1 MAVLNGAGY
10 DGWAEKAQL
19 DKKRQTIVNVGGL
32 MGVTATDEHEHSHDH
47 AEGEEGH
54 RSHQRRLRGQGRG
67 RFCHRRHRATS
78 LQRQEETLK
87 EMDNWPT
94 YYPVS
99 MSKEEV
105 ATEMLAHRFAI
116 GPGNHVQ
123 SSPHIDVYHRYAGN
137 SHIISTTIM
146 RTVLI

>member
-1 MAVLNGAGY
+1 MVLNGAGY

-47 AEGEEGH
+47 AEGEESPPSPPWCYEPAPVVQPGSRAKGR

-105 ATEMLAHRFAI
+105 ATEMLAH
-116 GPGNHVQ
+116 
-123 SSPHIDVYHRYAGN
+123 
-137 SHIISTTIM
+137 
-146 RTVLI
+146 

>member
-1 MAVLNGAGY
+1 MESTASDLAKLAKADIVAQRRRLRRLGG
-10 DGWAEKAQL
+10 KAQL
-19 DKKRQTIVNVGGL
+19 DKKHQTIVNVGGL

-47 AEGEEGH
+47 AEGRRRPPSPPWCYEPAPVVQPGSRAKGY

-87 EMDNWPT
+87 EMDNWPP

-105 ATEMLAHRFAI
+105 ATEMLAH
-116 GPGNHVQ
+116 
-123 SSPHIDVYHRYAGN
+123 
-137 SHIISTTIM
+137 
-146 RTVLI
+146 

>member
-1 MAVLNGAGY
+1 MVLNGAGY

-47 AEGEEGH
+47 AEGEEGR

-94 YYPVS
+94 YYPAS

-123 SSPHIDVYHRYAGN
+123 SSPHIDVYHLYAGN

>member
-1 MAVLNGAGY
+1 MVLNGAGY

-32 MGVTATDEHEHSHDH
+32 MGVTATDEHEHSHDN
-47 AEGEEGH
+47 AEGEEGR

-94 YYPVS
+94 YYPAS

>member
-1 MAVLNGAGY
+1 MVLNGAGY

-47 AEGEEGH
+47 AEGEEGRH
-54 RSHQRRLRGQGRG
+54 HHHGATNPHVVQPGSRAEGRRSHQRRLRGQGRG

-105 ATEMLAHRFAI
+105 ATEMLAH
-116 GPGNHVQ
+116 
-123 SSPHIDVYHRYAGN
+123 
-137 SHIISTTIM
+137 
-146 RTVLI
+146 

>member
-1 MAVLNGAGY
+1 MGG
-10 DGWAEKAQL
+10 KAQL

-32 MGVTATDEHEHSHDH
+32 MGVTATDEYEHSHDH
-47 AEGEEGH
+47 AEGEEGR

>member
-1 MAVLNGAGY
+1 MESTASDLAKLAKADIVVLNGAGY

-47 AEGEEGH
+47 AEGRRRPPSPPWCYEPAPVVQPGSRAEGR

-105 ATEMLAHRFAI
+105 ATEMLAH
-116 GPGNHVQ
+116 
-123 SSPHIDVYHRYAGN
+123 
-137 SHIISTTIM
+137 
-146 RTVLI
+146 

>member
-1 MAVLNGAGY
+1 
-10 DGWAEKAQL
+10 
-19 DKKRQTIVNVGGL
+19 
-32 MGVTATDEHEHSHDH
+32 MGVTATDEYEHSHDH
-47 AEGEEGH
+47 AEGEEGR

-105 ATEMLAHRFAI
+105 ATEMLAH
-116 GPGNHVQ
+116 
-123 SSPHIDVYHRYAGN
+123 
-137 SHIISTTIM
+137 
-146 RTVLI
+146 

>member
-1 MAVLNGAGY
+1 MVLNGAGY
-10 DGWAEKAQL
+10 DDWAEKAQL

-47 AEGEEGH
+47 AEGEEGRH
-54 RSHQRRLRGQGRG
+54 HHHGATNPHLWFSPEAVLKAAEAINAVYADKAGAGSATAATMQRH
-67 RFCHRRHRATS
+67 FNDS
-78 LQRQEETLK
+78 QEETLK

-105 ATEMLAHRFAI
+105 ATEMPAH
-116 GPGNHVQ
+116 
-123 SSPHIDVYHRYAGN
+123 
-137 SHIISTTIM
+137 
-146 RTVLI
+146 